1 MEQTTVNQRI
11 EQLVEHFCHGNK
23 SAFAKAIGISSQGL
37 GEIIGGRQSAPSFA
51 ALQKIAVAYPSVSVH
66 WLVLGEGSMLEIT
79 DDGLAQELEEHADE
93 IESELAKQLKK
104 GELSAAISDSSTS
117 SLWELK
123 ESEEAARIELTQSL
137 ESVLEARRARY
148 KKEKSGDTDFA
159 AVDKSLAQ
167 KQELLL
173 MQEAKY
179 VEAVRRR
186 IRAERA
192 LLGYNT
198 SSLTAIYKLGD
209 EPEKGSL
216 YDGLLAKRLG
226 ISSKAA
232 EELVKSGKIRATYID
247 GEGYRISEHSVRVFL
262 GEFINPHI

>member
-1 MEQTTVNQRI
+1 MSQETINQRI
-11 EQLVEHFCHGNK
+11 ERLIEHFCHGNK
-23 SAFAKAIGISSQGL
+23 SAFAKSVGITSQSL
-37 GEIIGGRQSAPSFA
+37 GEIVGGRQSAPSFA

-66 WLVLGEGSMLEIT
+66 WLVMGDGGMLEMT

-93 IESELAKQLKK
+93 IEAELAKQLKK
-104 GELSAAISDSSTS
+104 GELSASIADSTAS
-117 SLWELK
+117 SLWQLK
-123 ESEEAARIELTQSL
+123 EAEEEARIELTQSL
-137 ESVLEARRARY
+137 GSVLEVKRIRY
-148 KKEKSGDTDFA
+148 KKEKAGDADLA
-159 AVDKSLAQ
+159 DVDKTMAQ
-167 KQELLL
+167 KAENLL
-173 MQEAKY
+173 MHEAKY

-186 IRAERA
+186 IRAERV

-198 SSLTAIYKLGD
+198 NSLTAIYKLGD